1 MWFPPLAQ
9 QTAATPLLWDNA
21 VAKWPEVLSAAKTYG
36 SVFYDKLSPRLLG
49 EGVSEARSQEH
60 TVSGAKPQFGAH
72 HDQGAASSYSGQHKM
87 FSGLQLE
94 FWVKLLT

>member
-1 MWFPPLAQ
+1 VNNSGN
-9 QTAATPLLWDNA
+9 DI
-21 VAKWPEVLSAAKTYG
+21 

-60 TVSGAKPQFGAH
+60 TVSGAKPQFRAH

-94 FWVKLLT
+94 FWVKLLTWEGPVKWFVV